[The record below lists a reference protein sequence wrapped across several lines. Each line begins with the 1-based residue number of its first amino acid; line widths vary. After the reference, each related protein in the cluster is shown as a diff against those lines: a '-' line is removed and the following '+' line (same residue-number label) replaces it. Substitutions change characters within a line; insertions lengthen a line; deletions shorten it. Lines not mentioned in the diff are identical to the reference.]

1 MNRVLLCSVLALAC
15 SGTDETP
22 ITAEDSGTADSSAVD
37 STATDSGTIIDTA
50 ATDSPGDTPETST
63 DTAPAAFSE
72 KLSEMDLYGD
82 ITKKTINPKNLAY
95 APTYELWSDAA
106 VKSRWLALPAGKR
119 IDNIDMD
126 HWKFPIGTRLWKE
139 FARDGKRLETRL
151 IERTGDDAWRY
162 GSYVWNDAETEATWT
177 TAGATNVKST
187 THDVPKEADCQ
198 RCHDGEPGR
207 ILGFSAIQLHN
218 GAPLALIALN
228 KSLEIPPMPGKD
240 YGPPGTDVEKKA
252 LGYLHA
258 NCGNCHNP
266 NDVLTFIAAGMDMHL
281 YVDQRDVK
289 TTKLYL
295 STVNK
300 ATEKFVT
307 LPYRIKGG
315 DTANS
320 AVYARMNRRDK
331 DQMPP
336 IGTEQVHTAGLATIK
351 AWIDVL
357 PKP

>member
-1 MNRVLLCSVLALAC
+1 MKRFLVVALLTAC
-15 SGTDETP
+15 SAPVGE
-22 ITAEDSGTADSSAVD
+22 
-37 STATDSGTIIDTA
+37 TATTPVEDTGTSPIDAFLPDTNGFDTATTDTA
-50 ATDSPGDTPETST
+50 AETAV
-63 DTAPAAFSE
+63 DVAPATFSE
-72 KLSEMDLYGD
+72 RLSEMDLYGD
-82 ITKKTINPKNLAY
+82 IVKKTINPKNQPY
-95 APTYELWSDAA
+95 APSYELWSDGAA
-106 VKSRWLALPAGKR
+106 KSRWISLPSGKR
-119 IDNIDMD
+119 IDNTDMD
-126 HWKFPIGTRLWKE
+126 HWKFPIGTRVWKE
-139 FARDGKRLETRL
+139 FVRDGKRLETRL
-151 IERTGDDAWRY
+151 IERTGDDAFRY

-177 TAGATNVKST
+177 TSGVVNVRGT
-187 THDVPKEADCQ
+187 THDVPKETDCQ
-198 RCHDGEPGR
+198 KCHDGEPGR

-228 KSLEIPPMPGKD
+228 KSLEVPPMPGRD

-266 NDVLTFIAAGMDMHL
+266 NDALTFIAAGTDMHL

-295 STVNK
+295 STVNQ
-300 ATEKFVT
+300 ATAKYIAVPF
-307 LPYRIKGG
+307 RIKGG

-320 AVYARMNRRDK
+320 AVYVRMNRRDK

-336 IGTEQVHTAGLATIK
+336 IGSEQIHTAGLATIK
-351 AWIDVL
+351 AWIDIL